1 MPLVRFGEL
10 ESDLETGE
18 LFKLGQKV
26 PLEAKPFRLLAT
38 LLERP
43 GRLVT
48 RADLRRR
55 LWSDGTYVD
64 FGRSLNIAVRKL
76 RRALSDSV
84 DSPQY
89 VETLPKRGYR
99 FIAPIEIKGRRH
111 QLPLDGGEGAAN
123 ANIRIAIVPFET
135 SGETIVLARFGEK
148 LNRLDHNATG
158 MLLSPAAGNCS
169 ADQQCA
175 I

>member
-1 MPLVRFGEL
+1 MPLVRFGDFEG
-10 ESDLETGE
+10 DLETGE
-18 LFKLGQKV
+18 LLKNGQRV
-26 PLEAKPFRLLAT
+26 PIEAKPFQLLAT

-48 RADLRRR
+48 REDLRHK

-76 RRALSDSV
+76 RRALSDSA

-99 FIAPIEIKGRRH
+99 FIAPIEVKGQRH
-111 QLPLDGGEGAAN
+111 QLHP
-123 ANIRIAIVPFET
+123 
-135 SGETIVLARFGEK
+135 
-148 LNRLDHNATG
+148 
-158 MLLSPAAGNCS
+158 
-169 ADQQCA
+169 
-175 I
+175 